1 MVNCSNRNC
10 NYNFPPDYFIVH
22 SEYEKRKQ
30 KQKQKQIN
38 EYELYEK
45 ILDGLMKMELFC
57 ITCCVKQTK
66 IICTNSNI
74 QIKDYSVGYTHKPTL
89 ENNL

>member
-1 MVNCSNRNC
+1 MMNCSNRNC

-30 KQKQKQIN
+30 KQQKK

-45 ILDGLMKMELFC
+45 ILDGLIKMELFC
-57 ITCCVKQTK
+57 ITCCIKQTN
-66 IICTNSNI
+66 IICSNSNI
-74 QIKDYSVGYTHKPTL
+74 QIKDYSVGYIHNYHL
-89 ENNL
+89 ENK